1 MSLDILTHK
10 GQQSV
15 EQEQDAIA
23 IWHHH
28 YPTLRYCET
37 PKGKPAAVDAV
48 LVNKSGIVV
57 GVVETKCREMTMDD
71 FNTRY
76 KAQWLVTF
84 AKMLHAIEVAEAL
97 QVKMMGFLYLVPDRV
112 LLCKTLWSPDGGYLV
127 DFTVSKTETQKT
139 INGGLIKRD
148 NAFIDMGV
156 SQCLRM

>member
-1 MSLDILTHK
+1 MSLDILTQK

-15 EQEQDAIA
+15 EQEKDAIA

-28 YPTLRYCET
+28 YPSLRYCET
-37 PKGKPAAVDAV
+37 PKKKPAAVDAV
-48 LVNKSGIVV
+48 LINNANIVV
-57 GVVETKCREMTMDD
+57 GVVETKCREMTLEE

-84 AKMLHAIEVAEAL
+84 AKVLHAIEVAEAL
-97 QVKMMGFLYLVPDRV
+97 QVKMMGFLYLVPDCV
-112 LLCKTLWSPDGGYLV
+112 LLCKTIWSPDGGYEAA
-127 DFTVSKTETQKT
+127 FTVSKTETQKT

-156 SQCLRM
+156 SQCLRT